1 MIGRTVFE
9 SPIAI
14 TEGKIPIEQQKAYG
28 LENGIFIP
36 KSWEILYGGTKIVV
50 KGQSDTNEDKAL
62 TIDYMNA
69 CNYKALLDV
78 VYDGVYRQRDSK
90 LSAAWLKHWET
101 NFPMEKPFTRHLAA
115 VPYSIQTR
123 VLILTA
129 YWWISKVNCLPCQA
143 IIM

>member
-1 MIGRTVFE
+1 M
-9 SPIAI
+9 
-14 TEGKIPIEQQKAYG
+14 
-28 LENGIFIP
+28 
-36 KSWEILYGGTKIVV
+36 GGTKIVV

-90 LSAAWLKHWET
+90 LSAALVET
-101 NFPMEKPFTRHLAA
+101 LGNKLPNGEIFTRHLAV

-129 YWWISKVNCLPCQA
+129 YWLIKGELFALSSNHHVELSKNDLPEDEEQPCCQWYY
-143 IIM
+143 